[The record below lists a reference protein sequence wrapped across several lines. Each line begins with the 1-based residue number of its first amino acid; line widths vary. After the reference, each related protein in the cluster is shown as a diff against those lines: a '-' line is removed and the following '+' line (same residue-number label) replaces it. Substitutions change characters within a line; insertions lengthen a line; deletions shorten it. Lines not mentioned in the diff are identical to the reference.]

1 MFHLKFFLKKLIEN
15 VGIYWKKNM
24 IVFSA
29 FKIKKQAIY
38 KEMQLPTFETIQMK
52 NVLKQIRKIIVLFI
66 RSNTVLQFTKIN
78 W

>member
-78 W
+78 R

>member
-1 MFHLKFFLKKLIEN
+1 MFHLKIFLKKLIEN

-29 FKIKKQAIY
+29 FEIKKQAIY

-78 W
+78 R

>member
-52 NVLKQIRKIIVLFI
+52 NVLKQIRKIIVLFM